1 MKQIIPNGLP
11 ILLSL
16 RNTDSIPLMLRYF
29 HTVLIV
35 NESLAKRVSLVNRKL
50 LFCDL
55 KYLHYYTY
63 AVRNIIQDS
72 ILDD

>member
-1 MKQIIPNGLP
+1 MKQIIQNGLP
-11 ILLSL
+11 TFLSL
-16 RNTDSIPLMLRYF
+16 KNTDSIPLMLRYF
-29 HTVLIV
+29 HTFWLVK
-35 NESLAKRVSLVNRKL
+35 ESLAKRVSLINRKL

-63 AVRNIIQDS
+63 AVGNIIQDS